1 MKFRKIASILGGIA
15 LVGSTIAFAGA
26 AALMN
31 TDNFV
36 NCTNSNLAVV
46 YGAKAATSDFT
57 ASTNIGNSIANVI
70 EDNTP
75 TDKPIGSDFSSAIG
89 VEEDI
94 ELGSSIVYG
103 KIPAVLTDNKIPTL
117 IDDKLSWDD
126 GNNSDTTFNIH
137 EEFRIGDV
145 RVATSLDDN
154 DFTDVALINDKGLSY
169 RLAFEEDMAT
179 SLIGDDDADTLYLN
193 ILGKEYE
200 VDSMDSNSI
209 TIVTS
214 EEHVLKT
221 GDTVV
226 VDGVSLT
233 IDAIGEDSISINGV
247 IIDEGR
253 TKKVNGLEV
262 EADSVFYVS
271 SGEGSLVVLKIGE
284 DITTEYN
291 SGDAYPGEDED
302 DPMWVWDISNPGKV
316 GGWIGVNYDHR
327 DTRAKDD
334 GVKYVGESYEFPELY
349 GAVNF
354 LGLTDVEYGE
364 YELTFIDEKD
374 LWGATSNDAVKFDV
388 PVVQIEGPLEESIYV
403 NGKETDTLYLYYANN
418 ESGTQT
424 NSTHGAIEIFYEDVN
439 KDVSDSV
446 RPRYV
451 AKYALTSEGTLAATK
466 VGELVMDDTTV
477 DIKVK
482 VDSGKASVILDDGVN
497 EMTAKIGGTTL
508 SDGAGALEYLG
519 NMREDAE
526 PTELSIDGKDI
537 GTEDNNIVGYYGTV
551 IKAPESNGD
560 DDRIVMEI
568 PNDKVEAKIS
578 IVGQGTEVK
587 NTTTTD
593 LPIGTDFVTKDTNV
607 NSVGDDN
614 IIVVGGSCIN
624 TVAAQLL
631 GSSTPLCGEAFT
643 AKTGVGEGQALIEVF
658 QSPYNEEKVA
668 ILVAGYEAE
677 DTTRAVEQVLDGTAG
692 INLATVGERV
702 IV

>member
-1 MKFRKIASILGGIA
+1 MKFKKIASILGGIA
-15 LVGSTIAFAGA
+15 LVGSTVAFAGA

-31 TDNFV
+31 TNNFV
-36 NCTNSNLAVV
+36 DGTDSNLAAV
-46 YGAKAATSDFT
+46 YGASAATSDYT
-57 ASTNIGNSIANVI
+57 ASLDIGNSIANVI

-75 TDKPIGSDFSSAIG
+75 TIPIGSDFSSAEG
-89 VEEDI
+89 VEEDV
-94 ELGSSIVYG
+94 ELGTSIVTG
-103 KIPAVLTDNKIPTL
+103 KIPAVLTDNKISNL

-145 RVATSLDDN
+145 RLATSLDDN

-169 RLAFEEDMAT
+169 RLVFEEDMAT
-179 SLIGDDDADTLYLN
+179 SLIGDDDADTLYLT

-214 EEHVLKT
+214 EEHVLKV
-221 GDTVV
+221 GDTAV

-233 IDAIGEDSISINGV
+233 VDAIGEDSISINGV

-253 TKKVNGLEV
+253 TKKVDGLEV
-262 EADSVFYVS
+262 QADSVFYVS
-271 SGEGSLVVLKIGE
+271 SGEGSLAVLKIGE

-291 SGDAYPGEDED
+291 SGDAYPGEDDD
-302 DPMWVWDISNPGKV
+302 DPQWVWDISNPGKA

-334 GVKYVGESYEFPELY
+334 GVIYMGESYEFPELY

-364 YELTFIDEKD
+364 YEVTFIDEKD

-388 PVVQIEGPLEESIYV
+388 PVVQIEGPLEDSIYV
-403 NGKETDTLYLYYANN
+403 NGKETDTIYLHYANN
-418 ESGTQT
+418 ESGTSA
-424 NSTHGAIEIFYEDVN
+424 NYAHGAVEIFYEDVN

-446 RPRYV
+446 RPRYI
-451 AKYALTSEGTLAATK
+451 AKYALTSEGTLATQK
-466 VGELVMDDTTV
+466 IGELVMDDTNV

-482 VDSGKASVILDDGVN
+482 VESGKATLILDDGVN
-497 EMTAKIGGTTL
+497 EMTALIGGTTL
-508 SDGAGALEYLG
+508 SNGAGTFEYLG
-519 NMREDAE
+519 SLKEDAE
-526 PTELSIDGKDI
+526 PSELAIDGKGI

-551 IKAPESNGD
+551 IKSPESNGD

-578 IVGQGTEVK
+578 VVGQGTEVT
-587 NTTTTD
+587 NDTTTQ
-593 LPIGTDFVTKDTNV
+593 LPVGTDFVTKDTNV
-607 NSVGDDN
+607 DDVSEQN
-614 IIVVGGSCIN
+614 LVIVGGSCIN
-624 TVAAQLL
+624 KVAAQLL
-631 GSSTPLCGEAFT
+631 GSSTPMCGEEFT
-643 AKTGVGEGQALIEVF
+643 EATGVGEGQALIEVF

-692 INLATVGERV
+692 ISLTTVGERV